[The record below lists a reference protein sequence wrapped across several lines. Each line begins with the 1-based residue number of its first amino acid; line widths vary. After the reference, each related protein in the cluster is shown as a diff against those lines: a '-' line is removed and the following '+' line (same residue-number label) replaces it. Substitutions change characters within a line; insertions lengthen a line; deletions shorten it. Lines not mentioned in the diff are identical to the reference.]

1 MSQMQNATA
10 RHTSN
15 TSAPNQR
22 ISLYDIV
29 VMPTFFKAIR
39 TPTTVEGIPIPIVIP
54 LDALL
59 FSILSKIYFIS
70 VIVIPSHPTIWI

>member
-1 MSQMQNATA
+1 MQKMQNAMT
-10 RHTSN
+10 RQTSN

-29 VMPTFFKAIR
+29 VMPTFFNAIR

-54 LDALL
+54 LDALF
-59 FSILSKIYFIS
+59 FSILSKIYF
-70 VIVIPSHPTIWI
+70 VGFIVIPSHPTIWI